1 MIKIIDTRIH
11 RALAGIRLAFRGVF
25 TLVKA
30 AGAVQLVQLDG
41 VAGEQLQ
48 DAEYFQHYG
57 YTSNPPAGA
66 MCVVLP
72 LGGRTTHGIVIA
84 SEHGSYRL
92 KNLAPG
98 ETALYTDE
106 GDSIV
111 LKRGNVVEVKT
122 KTFRVNASELIELNA
137 PQITVVADG
146 ITLTSPTVTASGVLT
161 ALSVAASGVAGVS
174 DTTGSMADMRTI
186 YNGHTHADPHGGSV
200 SAANGQM

>member
-1 MIKIIDTRIH
+1 MIKIIDTRIR
-11 RALAGIRLAFRGVF
+11 RALAGIRLAFRGVI

-30 AGAVQLVQLDG
+30 ASAVQLVQLDG

-72 LGGRTTHGIVIA
+72 LGGHTTHGVVIA
-84 SEHGSYRL
+84 TEHGAYRL

-111 LKRGNVVEVKT
+111 LKRGNIVEVET
-122 KTFRVNASELIELNA
+122 KTFRVNASDLIEFNA
-137 PQITVVADG
+137 PQVTAVADG
-146 ITLTSPTVTASGVLT
+146 ITLTSLEVSASGAVT
-161 ALSVAASGVAGVS
+161 ALSVATSGTAGVS

-186 YNGHTHADPHGGSV
+186 YNGHTHTDQHGGSV
-200 SAANGQM
+200 GTASGQM